1 MKSMMSYTNSVDLEV
16 QEPKFINIIPSSIT
30 TISSMSPSGGP
41 PLATTSII
49 NPKVTSSTAATNS
62 TMQQVD
68 EIIKLPSLIEKPKSY
83 QQPQQIIDMCS
94 GSTVNHNNNIVLANH
109 TLNFAGSTSSAAT
122 AVQLSC
128 NYNAVSSVINT
139 GEKSAIKNK
148 PEIVPAQSLIANPP
162 SSAANSKEAKSKA
175 KRVRAAERN
184 EKTINVESIQG
195 FRGNDELDDLLKYIE
210 DGGGK
215 NQKNPKNGI
224 VNSAASEHL
233 KKAKNNKE
241 KVNKLKKSNSMDEL
255 ISTGRQQQQQS
266 SDTSTATAAN
276 KIIQDVTLRSKSSGL
291 TSGAKKTG
299 EKVEKRNER
308 RSWGTEGL
316 RTDVEIES
324 NSSSET
330 VEVPVAVEPPIVI
343 DSEFHVVMKK
353 RKVKRKSSETG
364 EKPNNALQQYR
375 RDNAR
380 TRNYNDREAAKNV
393 RNSSKPLNQDAKSPG
408 GKNRRKSTSSMPP
421 SDDDYNSDGGDSVQS
436 LPIETTKTTSSQ
448 LLAGKNSKK
457 QQQQNQQQQK
467 PATFSYADIAKTNNR
482 AVSTASTDKWPS
494 ITSST
499 SSSSHQTN
507 NSNSNNDPFAIVN
520 FDAATNAATAKNHQK
535 TSMKMSFPEL
545 VETYNHRNKQL
556 SSENGEM
563 TENGA
568 EIPVRA
574 FDNNNNS
581 SSEQQKISYSQS
593 LLEPPALEIDTN
605 GNNVKVEVVA
615 TVNGKATLTKSKSVD
630 HNNLSSIE
638 HYPAL
643 EKTAVI
649 KTFEKAKPKPLK
661 PIPAKKEKL
670 LKKSASMQSA
680 TLSMQDNCR
689 PAVIILNDCVKPSE
703 GDFGGITFG
712 FDINEGLLNGADD
725 EDVSIGNSTNNKNN
739 CDITNTNLSCNN
751 NLTNQPCVEIY
762 ENFIAPVPQQIVI
775 VENNN
780 NHMSPPQQQQQQ
792 QLDSSSQS
800 SINDMGYLSSSLITN
815 VNLSPASTQKSDNG
829 LDDIVDCRKSSALR
843 IAIEYKLVLPRF
855 NSPEPVK
862 FNQDELMSF
871 VSDGESC

>member
-1 MKSMMSYTNSVDLEV
+1 MKSMSYTNSVDLEV
-16 QEPKFINIIPSSIT
+16 QDIKFNSTIPSSIT
-30 TISSMSPSGGP
+30 TISSMTPASGL

-62 TMQQVD
+62 AMHSVD
-68 EIIKLPSLIEKPKSY
+68 RIIEFPSLIEKAKSY

-94 GSTVNHNNNIVLANH
+94 GSTINHNNNIVVANH
-109 TLNFAGSTSSAAT
+109 TLNFAGSTSAA
-122 AVQLSC
+122 AAAMQLSSS
-128 NYNAVSSVINT
+128 YNAVLSVT
-139 GEKSAIKNK
+139 GEKPTPKSK
-148 PEIVPAQSLIANPP
+148 PEIAATQSLIPNVPGT
-162 SSAANSKEAKSKA
+162 AASSKEAKSKA

-224 VNSAASEHL
+224 VNAASEHL

-255 ISTGRQQQQQS
+255 WSTGRQQQQQS
-266 SDTSTATAAN
+266 SAAASSTSTAAN

-316 RTDVEIES
+316 RTDVEVES
-324 NSSSET
+324 NSSTET
-330 VEVPVAVEPPIVI
+330 VEAPAPAVV

-364 EKPNNALQQYR
+364 EKPIQQYR

-380 TRNYNDREAAKNV
+380 AGTRNYNDREAAKNA

-448 LLAGKNSKK
+448 LLAGKNGKK

-482 AVSTASTDKWPS
+482 GVSTAASTEKWPS

-499 SSSSHQTN
+499 STSSSSHQ
-507 NSNSNNDPFAIVN
+507 NNDPFAIVN
-520 FDAATNAATAKNHQK
+520 FDAAAAATAAAVTAKSHQK
-535 TSMKMSFPEL
+535 ASMMMSFPEL
-545 VETYNHRNKQL
+545 VETNNHRNKQL
-556 SSENGEM
+556 SSENGET

-568 EIPVRA
+568 DVPARA
-574 FDNNNNS
+574 FDSNNNNS
-581 SSEQQKISYSQS
+581 NDQQKISYSQS
-593 LLEPPALEIDTN
+593 LLEPAHEVDTN
-605 GNNVKVEVVA
+605 GNSVKIEAVNG
-615 TVNGKATLTKSKSVD
+615 NGKATLTKSKSVD

-649 KTFEKAKPKPLK
+649 KTFEKMKPKPLK
-661 PIPAKKEKL
+661 PVVAKKEKL
-670 LKKSASMQSA
+670 LKKSASVQSA
-680 TLSMQDNCR
+680 TMLTQDNCR

-703 GDFGGITFG
+703 GDCGGITFG

-725 EDVSIGNSTNNKNN
+725 DVSIGNSTNNNNN

-751 NLTNQPCVEIY
+751 NLTNQSCVEIY
-762 ENFIAPVPQQIVI
+762 ENFIAPVPQQVI
-775 VENNN
+775 VVENN
-780 NHMSPPQQQQQQ
+780 NHMSPPQQQQPLP
-792 QLDSSSQS
+792 QLDSSNQS
-800 SINDMGYLSSSLITN
+800 SNNDMGYLSSSLITN
-815 VNLSPASTQKSDNG
+815 INLSPASKSENSI
-829 LDDIVDCRKSSALR
+829 DDVIDCRKSSALK
-843 IAIEYKLVLPRF
+843 IAIEYKLVLPHF
-855 NSPEPVK
+855 ISPEPVK
-862 FNQDELMSF
+862 FNQEELTSF
-871 VSDGESC
+871 ISDGEC